1 MHLRHYVSVYPD
13 GMIRYTPSTRGS
25 MRSWQ
30 YDSAVSDIAISS
42 SVNKLLEP
50 SGSFQSKG
58 IGACRCRFP
67 KAADK
72 TGLLTC
78 RTACLHIGRSMLIE
92 ECGKVKIAADQKKI
106 IQRFVNRVSQRL
118 ALLDDVGLGNS
129 PQPKRAAVRKH
140 SAVVASVRHIILIV
154 QTTAHC
160 NAKRLLPISNLS
172 KHITINSKRRQQ
184 PCCMLYL
191 CGVQVPRYV
200 GFVIARRRERV
211 KAAWHDF
218 TAPASARHL
227 VLDT

>member
-13 GMIRYTPSTRGS
+13 GMIQYAPSTRGS

-92 ECGKVKIAADQKKI
+92 ECGKVKNAATQEKI
-106 IQRFVNRVSQRL
+106 TQRFVNRVKSKTR
-118 ALLDDVGLGNS
+118 
-129 PQPKRAAVRKH
+129 
-140 SAVVASVRHIILIV
+140 II
-154 QTTAHC
+154 
-160 NAKRLLPISNLS
+160 
-172 KHITINSKRRQQ
+172 
-184 PCCMLYL
+184 
-191 CGVQVPRYV
+191 G
-200 GFVIARRRERV
+200 
-211 KAAWHDF
+211 
-218 TAPASARHL
+218 
-227 VLDT
+227 